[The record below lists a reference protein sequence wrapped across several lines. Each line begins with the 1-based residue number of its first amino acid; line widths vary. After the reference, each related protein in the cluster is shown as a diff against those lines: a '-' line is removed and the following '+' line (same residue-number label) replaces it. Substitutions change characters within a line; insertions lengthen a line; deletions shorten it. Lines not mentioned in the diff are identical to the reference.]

1 MQTFG
6 TEKARNWERLR
17 DRGLRWGAPTPVDV
31 LVGID
36 DTDNLDSPGTGF
48 RARELVYLLEENGLG
63 RAQGVTRHQLLVH
76 PEVRYTSHN
85 SAACI
90 RLAEVSD
97 IEAVKRL
104 CRTYL
109 AAESASGS
117 DAGLCVVPRVSI
129 PDAVC
134 AWGAQAKL
142 DVLHKTGAVALAA
155 KHGIYLEG
163 LTGDHGG
170 MIGALAAVGLHRAGN
185 DGRFLWLRNLR
196 ESSGRRLSVS
206 ELEQELG
213 LVVATP
219 AGVDIPLDHEWVAL
233 GEWPR
238 AVFRNDSP
246 VLYVERVNENAD
258 FQWRMVAK
266 DFIKQF

>member
-17 DRGLRWGAPTPVDV
+17 DRGLRWRSPVPDDV

-36 DTDNLDSPGTGF
+36 DTDNLESPGTGF

-90 RLAEVSD
+90 RLTEVND
-97 IEAVKRL
+97 IDAVARL
-104 CRTYL
+104 CRAYL
-109 AAESASGS
+109 AAESAVGS
-117 DAGLCVVPRVSI
+117 DAGLCVVRRAVV
-129 PDAVC
+129 PDAVRG
-134 AWGAQAKL
+134 WGAKAKV
-142 DVLHKTGAVALAA
+142 DVLRKDGALELAA
-155 KHGIYLEG
+155 KHGVYLEG

-170 MIGALAAVGLHRAGN
+170 VIGALAAIGLHSAGN

-196 ESSGRRLSVS
+196 ESSGRQVSVR
-206 ELEQELG
+206 ELKQELG
-213 LVVATP
+213 LTVATP
-219 AGVDIPLDHEWVAL
+219 ESDATPLDHELVAL